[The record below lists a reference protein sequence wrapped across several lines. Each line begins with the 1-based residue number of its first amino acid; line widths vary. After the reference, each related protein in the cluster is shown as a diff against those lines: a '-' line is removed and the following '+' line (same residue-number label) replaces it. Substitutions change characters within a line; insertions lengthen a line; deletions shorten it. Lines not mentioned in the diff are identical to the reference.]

1 VGKGYPFDLF
11 ARYTKMWWLALGTAV
26 IDGFMVLMLSENRR
40 LTLASSIA

>member
-26 IDGFMVLMLSENRR
+26 IAGFKVLMLSEGCR
-40 LTLASSIA
+40 